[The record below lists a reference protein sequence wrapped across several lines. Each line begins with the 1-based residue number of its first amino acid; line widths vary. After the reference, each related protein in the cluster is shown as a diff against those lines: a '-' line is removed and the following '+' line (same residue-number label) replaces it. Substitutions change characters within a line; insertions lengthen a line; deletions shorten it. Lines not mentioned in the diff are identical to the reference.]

1 MHVRVKQ
8 ISVFIEN
15 RSGRLRDVTEALGKN
30 NINIRALSLADTS
43 DFGILRL
50 IVDKP
55 DYALE
60 VLKKALFTLSE
71 TDVIAVEVSDKPG
84 GLAEVLAVLGD
95 AGINVEY
102 MYAFVEKSSGNAVMI
117 FRIEDIEKA
126 VTALEAHKIVL
137 LNNKSITMI

>member
-1 MHVRVKQ
+1 MRVKQ

-15 RSGRLRDVTEALGKN
+15 RSGRLSDVAEVLGKN

-55 DYALE
+55 GEALD
-60 VLKKALFTLSE
+60 VLKKAHFTLSE
-71 TDVIAVEVSDKPG
+71 TDVIAVEVNDRPG
-84 GLAEVLAVLGD
+84 GLAEVLAVLGG

-117 FRIEDIEKA
+117 FRIEDIDRA
-126 VTALEAHKIVL
+126 VQALNARNIVL
-137 LNNKSITMI
+137 LSNERITGI